1 MQTQEAVGL
10 LCGYGVYVLV
20 CASFNTVLAAMARRS
35 GGAEGSLLA
44 DQSGSSTLANGQIRR
59 FCCSFVGAETTIMI
73 LCFVVVMIYASTII
87 VAIAMAA
94 VSKWSGVGSS
104 RRVRGGRRAAI

>member
-10 LCGYGVYVLV
+10 LCGYGLYVLV
-20 CASFNTVLAAMARRS
+20 CASFNTVLAAMARRG

-44 DQSGSSTLANGQIRR
+44 DQSGSSTLAGQIRR

-104 RRVRGGRRAAI
+104 RRFRGGRRAAI

>member
-20 CASFNTVLAAMARRS
+20 CASFNTVLAAMARRG

-44 DQSGSSTLANGQIRR
+44 DQSVVAFEADGGLVRTTTLSPACPAFHRCVDTSI
-59 FCCSFVGAETTIMI
+59 
-73 LCFVVVMIYASTII
+73 
-87 VAIAMAA
+87 
-94 VSKWSGVGSS
+94 
-104 RRVRGGRRAAI
+104 

>member
-44 DQSGSSTLANGQIRR
+44 DQSGK
-59 FCCSFVGAETTIMI
+59 
-73 LCFVVVMIYASTII
+73 I
-87 VAIAMAA
+87 VNLPAKSVDSAA
-94 VSKWSGVGSS
+94 LLSEPKPRS
-104 RRVRGGRRAAI
+104 

>member
-10 LCGYGVYVLV
+10 LCGYGLYVLV

-44 DQSGSSTLANGQIRR
+44 DRSVVPFEADGGLVRTRHDPLSTTLR
-59 FCCSFVGAETTIMI
+59 F
-73 LCFVVVMIYASTII
+73 
-87 VAIAMAA
+87 
-94 VSKWSGVGSS
+94 
-104 RRVRGGRRAAI
+104 R